1 MNVIYQQVF
10 PRTLDALLNEYAQE
24 SARGTRLTAWLFEN
38 TADRLAAQARLAQFG
53 VQAQLH
59 SAYKPLVHYFLESVD
74 RENLEQVSID
84 YPVHPAAPA
93 NRFLL
98 EAYPLAALIGPER
111 IRFNGVPASEHCTY
125 GVTLSY
131 RDRPSVRAEV
141 AAPNRLHTD
150 HVGST
155 QLSPTGWLQ
164 VERTDGSRADARL
177 ETEYEAL
184 FAAAIG
190 AVMAH
195 PWGPTEPYFET
206 LAICVTL
213 PQRDQPLPFAHEVV
227 SLSEA
232 LHEDF
237 YFSLLEVFQQRSGKA
252 SGDRT
257 LQPGQIMPEIR
268 LREGAATLEIGLR
281 ALEDEEPV
289 GPQQDLHQARAPLS
303 MGQVRAELAQI
314 SGEVFTAQT
323 RSKRTVPAR
332 YRKGTD
338 APVMISGGQHAN
350 ETSGVVGVLRAAQ
363 ALNEREQAHFT
374 LSPMEN
380 PDGYAAHQ
388 RLCVDNP
395 RHMHHAARY
404 TAFGDDLEYRT
415 GAPFEQAIRH
425 TALALTGAKLHIN
438 LHGYPSHEWTR
449 PLNGYVPRNFGLW
462 SVPKGFF
469 LILRHHSAWTS
480 VATAFIER
488 VTLALAEVPGLLQ
501 ANAEQVALY
510 QIHAGQLDGFQ
521 IINGFPCLISI
532 KEADV
537 QAMPLTFITEYPDQT
552 LWDEAYVTSHTV
564 QMHSVIAAYDTYQ
577 ALVREQ
583 VLPA

>member
-1 MNVIYQQVF
+1 MNVIHQQSF
-10 PRTLDALLNEYAQE
+10 ERTLDVLLRQYARE
-24 SARGTRLTAWLFEN
+24 SMRGTRLTAWLFEN
-38 TADRLAAQARLAQFG
+38 TADRLAAQTQLAQFG
-53 VQAQLH
+53 VEAQLL
-59 SAYKPLVHYFLESVD
+59 SAYKPLVHHFLASVD
-74 RENLEQVSID
+74 LDGLEQVSID
-84 YPVHPAAPA
+84 YPIHPAAPE

-98 EAYPLAALIGPER
+98 EAYPLAALVGQAS
-111 IRFNGVPASEHCTY
+111 IRFNGVPTTQSCCY
-125 GVTLSY
+125 RLTLSY
-131 RDRPSVRAEV
+131 RDRPSIRCDV
-141 AAPNRLHTD
+141 AAPNRLHID
-150 HVGST
+150 HVGMT

-164 VERTDGSRADARL
+164 VERPDGSREDARL
-177 ETEYEAL
+177 EAEFEAL
-184 FAAAIG
+184 FAAAMR
-190 AVMAH
+190 AVMTH
-195 PWGPTEPYFET
+195 PWGAVQPYFET

-213 PQRDQPLPFAHEVV
+213 PQRDQPLPFAHEAL

-268 LREGAATLEIGLR
+268 WCEGAATLEIGLR
-281 ALEDEEPV
+281 ALTPDEPI
-289 GPQQDLHQARAPLS
+289 GPQQSLHTAGGPLS
-303 MGQVRAELAQI
+303 MAQVRAELDTI
-314 SGEVFTAQT
+314 PGTVFTAQT
-323 RSKRTVPAR
+323 RSGRSVPAR
-332 YRKGTD
+332 YRQGTD

-363 ALNEREQAHFT
+363 ALNEREHAHFT
-374 LSPMEN
+374 LAPMEN

-388 RLCVDNP
+388 RLCLDNP

-415 GAPFEQAIRH
+415 GEPFEQAIRH

-480 VATAFIER
+480 VATTFIER
-488 VTLALAEVPGLLQ
+488 VTLALADVPGLLQ

-510 QIHAGQLDGFQ
+510 KIHAGQLDGFQ
-521 IINGFPCLISI
+521 VINGFPCLITI
-532 KEADV
+532 KEVDT
-537 QAMPLTFITEYPDQT
+537 QAVPLTFITEYPDQT
-552 LWDEAYVTSHTV
+552 LWGDAFVASHTV
-564 QMHSVIAAYDTYQ
+564 QMQSVLAAYDTYQ

-583 VLPA
+583 SY